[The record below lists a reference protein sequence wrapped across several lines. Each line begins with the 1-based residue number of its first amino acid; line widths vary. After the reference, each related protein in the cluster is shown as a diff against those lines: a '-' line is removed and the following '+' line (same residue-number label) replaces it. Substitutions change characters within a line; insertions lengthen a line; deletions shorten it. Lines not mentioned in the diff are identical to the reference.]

1 MTASKIVAAAASGAG
16 GDPLDIDNVFN
27 TYLWD
32 GDSSSGNEITGIDTL
47 NEGGLVWLKH
57 RSGSNSFGHAFYDT
71 ERGNT
76 KQLRGDNNSA
86 ESTESRFT
94 GFLDNGF
101 SLSGDTELD
110 YANNKYVAWTF
121 RKAKNFFDIVTWTGD
136 GVSNR
141 SISHN
146 LGSTPGAI
154 FMKRRNSTENWY
166 VGCWNGVTHSNG
178 WKLNESD
185 AVSTYGYFGTT
196 APTAT
201 TFNVANFNGANANGS
216 TYVAY
221 IFAHHNNNG
230 TFGPDG
236 DQDVIKFGSG
246 TTPSSAA
253 DFEINVGFE
262 PQFLMYKLQGSGNWY
277 IHDTMRSLHHDNSSQ
292 PTLFANQAYYETQ
305 ITSNNHVEPT
315 ATGFRL
321 TENAVNQALG
331 ANAPF
336 IYMAIRRGP
345 LAVPEDATKV
355 FDVNSYS
362 GNSNSNVY
370 NTGFNVDMNINTQ
383 TSGSPR
389 YLLSRLTNK
398 YLETNTT
405 TIDGA
410 GPSTVFNSESNVINL
425 NQSWWASTNDVMS
438 YSWKRAPGYF
448 DVVTYKGTGSNRTI
462 SHNLGV
468 APEMMWVKGRDVVE
482 DWNVYHSATG
492 NQAYLK
498 LNENN
503 QAVTSNTNRWN
514 STTPTASV
522 FTLGTTDGVNKN
534 NKNYI
539 AYLFATVAGVS
550 KVGSYTGNGTG
561 QNIDCGFSSGAR
573 FVLIKKTG
581 GSEGWKVH
589 DSVRGIVAGNDP
601 FIELNNANAENSSFD
616 LVDPYSSGF
625 AVTTFNGWNENGYT
639 YIFYAIA

>member
-166 VGCWNGVTHSNG
+166 VGCWNGMTHSNG

-425 NQSWWASTNDVMS
+425 NQSWWASTNDVIS
-438 YSWKRAPGYF
+438 YSWRRAPGYF

>member
-166 VGCWNGVTHSNG
+166 VGCWNGMTHSNG

>member
-16 GDPLDIDNVFN
+16 SDPVDIEQVFN
-27 TYLWD
+27 TYVYN

-136 GVSNR
+136 GVNNR

-166 VGCWNGVTHSNG
+166 VGCWNGMTHSNG
-178 WKLNESD
+178 WKLNETD

-201 TFNVANFNGANANGS
+201 TFNVTNFNGGNANGS

-262 PQFLMYKLQGSGNWY
+262 PQFLMYRLQGAGNWY

-355 FDVNSYS
+355 FAIDKYEDGSGDGPTNGIVND
-362 GNSNSNVY
+362 
-370 NTGFNVDMNINTQ
+370 FNLLKGV
-383 TSGSPR
+383 SGS
-389 YLLSRLTNK
+389 SDWHTTTRLQGAKRFKTNNNSAEASNTSIL
-398 YLETNTT
+398 YDRMDGVWNTT
-405 TIDGA
+405 VNNFQLWG
-410 GPSTVFNSESNVINL
+410 
-425 NQSWWASTNDVMS
+425 
-438 YSWKRAPGYF
+438 WKRAPSF
-448 DVVTYKGTGSNRTI
+448 CDVVVFKGNGSAGHNI

-468 APEMMWVKGRDVVE
+468 VPEMMWVKQRPYTS
-482 DWNVYHSATG
+482 DWRVYHSALG
-492 NQAYLK
+492 NTKVLK
-498 LNENN
+498 LNETD
-503 QAVTSNTNRWN
+503 ASATLTSAWN

-522 FTLGTTDGVNKN
+522 FTVGTSNDTNEN
-534 NKNYI
+534 NLSHV
-539 AYLFATVAGVS
+539 AYLFATAEGVS
-550 KVGSYTGNGTG
+550 KVGSYTGDGTSDG
-561 QNIDCGFSSGAR
+561 RTIDCGFTSGAK
-573 FVLIKKTG
+573 FVLIKRTDAT
-581 GSEGWKVH
+581 SDWYVW
-589 DSVRGIVAGNDP
+589 DTTRGIVDA
-601 FIELNNANAENSSFD
+601 A
-616 LVDPYSSGF
+616 DPYLRLNADNAAVTDADWIDPQASGF
-625 AVTTFNGWNENGYT
+625 SIRAGAINGNGQEF
-639 YIFYAIA
+639 IFYAVA